1 MKRILKISS
10 ALLAIIGVVM
20 MFFTQV
26 TAVRYSGHQE
36 VVAIKALV
44 GGASKYGT
52 DFTGVGAGLA
62 GYILLGVG
70 ALIILVTALLA
81 VFREHDILSA
91 VVTGLG
97 LAAIIVGVILIFLIR
112 KNFADQNGPFETVYV
127 GWGAMVAGGLGSI
140 SALLGLIGMFLDLS
154 GNN

>member
-1 MKRILKISS
+1 MKRIIKISS

-26 TAVRYSGHQE
+26 T
-36 VVAIKALV
+36 VVWSTGNKEALGIKALV
-44 GGASKYGT
+44 GGGSKFAEGFY
-52 DFTGVGAGLA
+52 GVGAGLA

-97 LAAIIVGVILIFLIR
+97 LAAIIVGVVLIFLIR
-112 KNFADQNGPFETVYV
+112 KNFADLNGDLDPVYV